1 MARHGSGLTV
11 TSNDWRRGTSR
22 CIMALVLA
30 LFLFPNGA
38 MCAPSKLVESS
49 EYMEKDFHR
58 GIITDYS
65 NMVDGDDVQW
75 VWIDPSVKLSQYG
88 LRVGK
93 VENKSE
99 LRSRSMVETVKNVFK
114 DTFADRQGKGALTAD
129 LCIYEAENF
138 SAGKA
143 WIPFA
148 GGHQMQAGIG
158 IEMVLR
164 DAKNRTVGKFR
175 HFAREGAQIEAAAQ
189 EVAADLMK
197 YIASH

>member
-1 MARHGSGLTV
+1 MARHGSGLKV
-11 TSNDWRRGTSR
+11 TSNDWCRGTSR
-22 CIMALVLA
+22 FIMTLVLA

-114 DTFADRQGKGALTAD
+114 DTFADRQGKGTLTAD